1 MEALMANLTRE
12 ISTSIHAFA
21 NDIANKYG
29 LDRSELLDLWEKSS
43 GVTTPAIDVQSVVVK
58 SRSKVKAVK
67 AAKAI
72 KTSSPVFP
80 DPDPDQDPEPTEQ
93 ITAPPSPSSVSSG
106 STKGCDGC
114 PYILTKGERQGLP
127 CGKKPRKGAT
137 YCCRHKKYEGVE
149 PKEKKVLPTVKK
161 SVAGAAKNPARPGA
175 TAGVKIVFRE
185 HKGCNHHCNPETSM
199 ALESIESK
207 IVCGR
212 CDKGVIVP
220 LTAEDIETCK
230 AYGFRYRDNPPKATR
245 VPDPRTPEPDPEY
258 EDPDSPRSEPQAVP
272 KKTTHIRPRDGGST
286 KRSIANAIATAA
298 SETEDVEQI
307 LGALQLG
314 VNSDGEAED
323 VLSEDEDTDDM
334 E

>member
-1 MEALMANLTRE
+1 MANLTCE

-21 NDIANKYG
+21 TDIANRYG

-58 SRSKVKAVK
+58 SRQR
-67 AAKAI
+67 AKAI
-72 KTSSPVFP
+72 KTPSPVLPGP
-80 DPDPDQDPEPTEQ
+80 DLDPEITEE

-106 STKGCDGC
+106 STKGCNGC

-127 CGKKPRKGAT
+127 CDKKPRKGAT
-137 YCCRHKKYEGVE
+137 YCCRHKKYEGME

-161 SVAGAAKNPARPGA
+161 SVAGAVKNPARPGA
-175 TAGVKIVFRE
+175 SGGVKIVFRE

-212 CDKGVIVP
+212 CDKGMIVP
-220 LTAEDIETCK
+220 LTVEDIETCK
-230 AYGFRYRDNPPKATR
+230 AYGFRYRDDPPKANG
-245 VPDPRTPEPDPEY
+245 VPDPRTP
-258 EDPDSPRSEPQAVP
+258 DPDSPRSEPPVAT
-272 KKTTHIRPRDGGST
+272 KKTSHIRPRDGGST
-286 KRSIANAIATAA
+286 KRSIADVIATVA

-307 LGALQLG
+307 LGTLQLG
-314 VNSDGEAED
+314 ANSDGEPEE
-323 VLSEDEDTDDM
+323 VLSEEEDTDEM

>member
-1 MEALMANLTRE
+1 MEALMANLARE
-12 ISTSIHAFA
+12 INTSIHAFA

-29 LDRSELLDLWEKSS
+29 LDSSELLDLWEKSS
-43 GVTTPAIDVQSVVVK
+43 GITPPAIDVQSVIVK
-58 SRSKVKAVK
+58 SRSKVKAN
-67 AAKAI
+67 
-72 KTSSPVFP
+72 KTPSPVLP
-80 DPDPDQDPEPTEQ
+80 EPGPEPTEE

-114 PYILTKGERQGLP
+114 PYILTKGERQDLP

-137 YCCRHKKYEGVE
+137 YCCRHKKYEGME

-161 SVAGAAKNPARPGA
+161 SVVGAAKNPARPGA

-230 AYGFRYRDNPPKATR
+230 AYGFRYRDDPPKATR
-245 VPDPRTPEPDPEY
+245 TPDPRTPDP
-258 EDPDSPRSEPQAVP
+258 DPDSPSPEPPAAP
-272 KKTTHIRPRDGGST
+272 KKTSHIRPRDGGST

-314 VNSDGEAED
+314 ANSDGEAED
-323 VLSEDEDTDDM
+323 VLSEDEDSDEM

>member
-1 MEALMANLTRE
+1 MANLTHE

-21 NDIANKYG
+21 TDIANRYG

-58 SRSKVKAVK
+58 SRPR
-67 AAKAI
+67 AKAI
-72 KTSSPVFP
+72 KIPSPVLPGP
-80 DPDPDQDPEPTEQ
+80 DPDPEITEE

-114 PYILTKGERQGLP
+114 PYILTKGERHGLP

-161 SVAGAAKNPARPGA
+161 SVAEAAKKPARPGA
-175 TAGVKIVFRE
+175 SDGVKIVFRE

-212 CDKGVIVP
+212 CDKGMIVP
-220 LTAEDIETCK
+220 LTIEDIEICK
-230 AYGFRYRDNPPKATR
+230 AYGFRYRDDPPKATS
-245 VPDPRTPEPDPEY
+245 VPDPRTPDP
-258 EDPDSPRSEPQAVP
+258 PRSEPPVATN
-272 KKTTHIRPRDGGST
+272 KASHIRPMDGGST
-286 KRSIANAIATAA
+286 KRSIADVIATVA
-298 SETEDVEQI
+298 SETEDVEHI

-314 VNSDGEAED
+314 ANSDGEPEE
-323 VLSEDEDTDDM
+323 VLSEEEEVLNDEEEVMSEEEEVLNDEEDIDEM